1 MTSSTRIWF
10 GVFIVLVFVTGAFAG
25 VLLDRAWLLRGAGPG
40 IGPFVGGGG
49 PLLGGRRGP
58 GRGGPAGAGIDR
70 TARWM
75 ARQLELTDDQRERV
89 RELLTRW
96 NARASDLQ
104 SQVRRNFEIE
114 QGQLRA
120 EIETLL
126 TPEQIEKFR
135 DMRLSE
141 RGGGPPR
148 R

>member
-10 GVFIVLVFVTGAFAG
+10 GVFIVLVFVTGTFAG

-58 GRGGPAGAGIDR
+58 GRGGLAGIDR
-70 TARWM
+70 TANWM
-75 ARQLELTDDQRERV
+75 ARQLDLTDDQRERV
-89 RELLTRW
+89 RELLARW

-104 SQVRRNFEIE
+104 IQVRRNFEVE

-120 EIETLL
+120 EIEALL

-135 DMRLSE
+135 DVRLSD
-141 RGGGPPR
+141 RGGGPRPGR
-148 R
+148 